1 MMTRIN
7 FPAGSDEPLLGTSPG
22 PGDAGELQAADRE
35 DSHTLWKILQRM
47 LSPREQ
53 RLAYLFFNCGLK
65 PEEIVHFCPQEF
77 SDVQEVYRLRRNI
90 LEQLLRHADQIS
102 LLLD

>member
-1 MMTRIN
+1 
-7 FPAGSDEPLLGTSPG
+7 
-22 PGDAGELQAADRE
+22 
-35 DSHTLWKILQRM
+35 
-47 LSPREQ
+47 
-53 RLAYLFFNCGLK
+53 LFFNCGLK